1 MMTNLLIRLFVRKK
15 DDVKNEKVRS
25 AYALLASLTGILLNV
40 LLFAFKLVIGLITAS
55 VAIVADAFNNIS
67 DAGSA
72 LVTMIGFRLSTK
84 PVDKEHPLGH
94 GRFEYISGFIV
105 DMVIL
110 LVGAELLLSS
120 IERIVNPQPVTA
132 NIATFIILG
141 GAILIKLWL
150 FFFYRKIGKTI
161 DSSAL
166 KSASL
171 DSATDCI
178 ATALVLFTAFASHF
192 GWFGGFPLDG
202 LVGILVACFI
212 LFAGFKAAKE
222 TIDLLLG
229 APPDPEFIREIYDFV
244 GNYPEVVGIHDVMVH
259 DYGPG
264 RKILSFHAEVPSNC
278 NINFAH
284 EIIDGIERDMY
295 EAFRCIVT
303 IHLDPIAVND
313 EQVNAMRALA
323 EDCATA
329 VDPSF
334 TIHDFRMTQ
343 GETFTN
349 LIFDLLVPTDA
360 KLSVEDAVK
369 AVAEEIKRRNENCF
383 AVIRGEHPYV

>member
-1 MMTNLLIRLFVRKK
+1 MTNLLIRLFVRKK
-15 DDVKNEKVRS
+15 NDVKNEKVRS
-25 AYALLASLTGILLNV
+25 AYALLASLTGILLNI
-40 LLFAFKLVIGLITAS
+40 LLFVGKLVIGLITAS
-55 VAIVADAFNNIS
+55 VAIIADAFNNIS

-72 LVTMIGFRLSTK
+72 LVTMIGFRLSSK

-110 LVGAELLLSS
+110 LVGAELLISS
-120 IERIVNPQPVTA
+120 IERIISPQPVTA
-132 NIATFIILG
+132 NVATFIILG
-141 GAILIKLWL
+141 GAILVKLWL

-161 DSSAL
+161 DSTSL
-166 KSASL
+166 KSAAL

-178 ATALVLFTAFASHF
+178 ATTLVLFTALASHF
-192 GWFGGFPLDG
+192 GWFSGFPLDG
-202 LVGILVACFI
+202 VVGILVACFI

-229 APPDPEFIREIYDFV
+229 SPPDPAFVREIYQFV
-244 GNYPEVVGIHDVMVH
+244 ENYPEVVGIHDVMVH

-264 RKILSFHAEVPSNC
+264 RKIVSFHAEVPSNC

-295 EAFRCIVT
+295 EHFRCIVT

-313 EQVNAMRALA
+313 EEVNKMRALA
-323 EDCATA
+323 EACAKH
-329 VDPSF
+329 VDPAF

-343 GETFTN
+343 GETYTN

-360 KLSVEDAVK
+360 TLSIEESVK
-369 AVAEEIKRRNENCF
+369 AVTEEIKRRDENCF

>member
-1 MMTNLLIRLFVRKK
+1 MTNLLIRLFVRDK
-15 DDVKNEKVRS
+15 DNLKNEKVRS
-25 AYALLASLTGILLNV
+25 SYASLASLTGIFLNV
-40 LLFAFKLVIGLITAS
+40 LLFIGKLLMGIFTAS
-55 VAIVADAFNNIS
+55 VAIIADAFNNIS
-67 DAGSA
+67 DAGSS
-72 LVTMIGFRLSTK
+72 LVTMIGFRLAAK

-110 LVGAELLLSS
+110 LVGAELFLSS
-120 IERIVNPQPVTA
+120 IERIANPAPVSA
-132 NIATFIILG
+132 SIATFILLG
-141 GAILIKLWL
+141 VAILIKLWL

-178 ATALVLFTAFASHF
+178 ATSLVLFTAISSYF
-192 GWFGGFPLDG
+192 GWFAGFPLDG
-202 LVGILVACFI
+202 IVGILVACFI

-229 APPDPEFIREIYDFV
+229 SPPEPEFIQEIYDFV
-244 GNYPEVVGIHDVMVH
+244 KHYPEVVGIHDVMVH

-264 RKILSFHAEVPSNC
+264 RKIVSFHAEVPSDC

-284 EIIDGIERDMY
+284 EIIDGIEQDMY
-295 EAFRCIVT
+295 EQFRCIVT
-303 IHLDPIAVND
+303 IHLDPIATND

-323 EDCATA
+323 QDCAA
-329 VDPSF
+329 AIDPTF

-343 GETFTN
+343 GEAHTN
-349 LIFDLLVPTDA
+349 LIFDLVVPTDA
-360 KLSVEDAVK
+360 TLSVEEAVK
-369 AVAEEIKRRNENCF
+369 AVSKEIKCRNENYA